1 MQTTNLDHQAVKA
14 AMRYMGNIA
23 WPTILLALTVIG
35 GFIAVPLWVV
45 MDLLPLWAGVLLQ
58 ALVTYAAYT
67 VMHDAVHGAIA
78 GKAIWLRGL
87 QNVLGYCMGFILMI
101 PFSAHRYE
109 HNAHHRHT
117 NDPEKDP
124 DFQVAD
130 MGRSP
135 FHALRS
141 AYRLLSGQFRY
152 YRQHRWA
159 AAKVSERAALFAE
172 IVIAVGARGLLVAQG
187 FWAEALLLYVVGT
200 LLGLVLL
207 IYLFAYIV
215 HRPHTDEGRYVD
227 TSTITL
233 SGSGNTLLTWFWLF
247 QNYHSIHHLFPKVPF
262 YKYKALFDDIEPIM
276 RAQGSP
282 IYRLSW
288 MGLKP
293 KQAYSKVKI
302 V

>member
-14 AMRYMGNIA
+14 AMPYMGSIA
-23 WPTILLALTVIG
+23 WPTILLALAIIG
-35 GFIAVPLWVV
+35 GFIAIPTLVV
-45 MDLLPLWAGVLLQ
+45 MELLPLWGAVLLQ
-58 ALVTYAAYT
+58 TLVTYAAYT

-78 GKAIWLRGL
+78 GKATWLRGL
-87 QNVLGYCMGFILMI
+87 QSVLGYCMGFILMI
-101 PFSAHRYE
+101 PFSVHRYE

-124 DFQVAD
+124 DFQVSH

-141 AYRLLSGQFRY
+141 AYRLLSGQFTF
-152 YRQHRWA
+152 YRQNRWA
-159 AAKVSERAALFAE
+159 KAPVSERVTLFSE
-172 IVIAVGARGLLVAQG
+172 IVIAVGARGLLIAQG
-187 FWAEALLLYVVGT
+187 FWLEALLLYVVGT
-200 LLGLVLL
+200 LLGLVML

-215 HRPHTDEGRYVD
+215 HRPHADEGRYVD
-227 TSTITL
+227 TSTIEL
-233 SGSGNTLLTWFWLF
+233 SGPGNGLLTWCWLF

-282 IYRLSW
+282 IYRLSLV
-288 MGLKP
+288 GLKP
-293 KQAYSKVKI
+293 QQVHC
-302 V
+302 